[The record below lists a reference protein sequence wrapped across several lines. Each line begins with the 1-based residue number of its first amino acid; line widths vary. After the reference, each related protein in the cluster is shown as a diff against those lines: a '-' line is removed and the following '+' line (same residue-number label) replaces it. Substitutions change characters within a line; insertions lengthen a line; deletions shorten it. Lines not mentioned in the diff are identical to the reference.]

1 VTKQGLI
8 IVLSAPSG
16 TGKSAVLGKAL
27 ELVPNLSMTVS
38 ATTRPARAGE
48 TDGEDYHFLS
58 REEFERHIEKDDFVE
73 FAMVHGNLYGTLRSE
88 LDKLIKSGN
97 DVVLELDVQ
106 GMRNIKRYTQEMV
119 SIFLMPP
126 SIEEL
131 ANRLRKRATESE
143 AALNLRLRNA
153 EAEIAARGEFDY
165 VVVNE
170 KVSDAAADLRAIL
183 RAEHCRAHR
192 QL

>member
-1 VTKQGLI
+1 MTKQGLI